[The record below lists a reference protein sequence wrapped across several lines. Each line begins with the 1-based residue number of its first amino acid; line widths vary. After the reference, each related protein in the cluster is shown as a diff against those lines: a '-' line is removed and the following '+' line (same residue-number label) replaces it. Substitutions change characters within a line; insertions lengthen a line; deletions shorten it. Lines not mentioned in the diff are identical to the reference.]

1 MPVVIDASVAF
12 HWTVRTQYSVAAN
25 RLIAATLD
33 FIAPDLIFPEMANAF
48 HRVARVSPDLSPI
61 VADGLQLLPRWFQ
74 EIVPSASLR
83 MRALALARSLQHSVY
98 DCFYL
103 ALAMERGAY
112 QDLGKPTSP
121 GPVVPIRFKAMKPR
135 NGRNHHRVIPEGGT
149 ARSAV
154 APVRNPFRDVDGFP
168 GTQPMSRN
176 GFRLRPPPLR
186 FASGPE

>member
-25 RLIAATLD
+25 RLIAAKLD

-48 HRVARVSPDLSPI
+48 HRVARVSPDLTPI
-61 VADGLQLLPRWFQ
+61 VADGLQLLPRWFH

-103 ALAMERGAY
+103 ALAMERETRMVTTDERLVRKVATHAEAKHNLLHL
-112 QDLGKPTSP
+112 DH
-121 GPVVPIRFKAMKPR
+121 A
-135 NGRNHHRVIPEGGT
+135 GT
-149 ARSAV
+149 LFS
-154 APVRNPFRDVDGFP
+154 
-168 GTQPMSRN
+168 
-176 GFRLRPPPLR
+176 
-186 FASGPE
+186 